1 MDGYPKGNLTAAVEK
16 IPCCL
21 FLPHRLQM
29 QKQRTEFFENKEML
43 ENGFK
48 TKVKRKKKAVFSFE
62 TQKNI
67 QNAQK
72 TKKNKRITAEINVEN
87 VEKIF
92 KPEKILTKTKKRDR
106 IRS

>member
-1 MDGYPKGNLTAAVEK
+1 MKQN
-16 IPCCL
+16 IL
-21 FLPHRLQM
+21 FGKW
-29 QKQRTEFFENKEML
+29 KQRHIFFENKEML
-43 ENGFK
+43 EIGFE
-48 TKVKRKKKAVFSFE
+48 TKIKRKKKTNYLFE

-72 TKKNKRITAEINVEN
+72 TKKNKRKIEEINVEN

-106 IRS
+106 IRT

>member
-1 MDGYPKGNLTAAVEK
+1 
-16 IPCCL
+16 
-21 FLPHRLQM
+21 
-29 QKQRTEFFENKEML
+29 ML
-43 ENGFK
+43 ENRFK
-48 TKVKRKKKAVFSFE
+48 TKIKRKKKAAFGFE

-92 KPEKILTKTKKRDR
+92 KSEKILTKTKKRDR